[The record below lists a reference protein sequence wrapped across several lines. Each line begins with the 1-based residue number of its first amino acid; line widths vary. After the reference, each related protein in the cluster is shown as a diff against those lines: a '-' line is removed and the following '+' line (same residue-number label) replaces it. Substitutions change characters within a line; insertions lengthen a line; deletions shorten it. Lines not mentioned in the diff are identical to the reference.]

1 MPRRNDNLC
10 VSVPAP
16 FRSAS
21 GPLHLR
27 PTQLVALA
35 ALSLVA
41 CGGSQSAAPCP
52 TDAAPTA
59 ETGTAD
65 APEIAATAAEGPLI
79 LDGTPEIPA
88 ELVARLTPYLEAR
101 SASLS
106 DLADDGSS
114 MLITTRFGETYQVH
128 HVAEP
133 GGARRQLTFQEEPAG
148 NASFV
153 PGGEAILYMADV
165 GGDEQDRIFRF
176 DLATGVADQVTPD
189 GKTGGYLWSN
199 GGDRIAFNG
208 NARNGADMDVW
219 VTRPDAGPD
228 DAVLAAEVEGYWYP
242 LDWRPDDAA
251 LLVGRYVSSTES
263 YLSVVDLESG
273 DISAVSPPDLQ
284 AYHGSSVF
292 SADGETIYVVS
303 DRGGD
308 FRRLWRVDGD
318 EWSAVTDDID
328 WNIEGLTTNSDRSLL
343 AFAANE
349 GGLSR
354 IYLLDTESGERTPVE
369 IPDGIV
375 YGMQFADDAPV
386 LGYTLNSATSTG
398 DVYSINLESPESQR
412 WTESEMGGLDTS
424 RLRSPELI
432 TYESF
437 DGLEVPAFYYQP
449 EGEGPW
455 PVVINI
461 HGGPEAQA
469 RPYFSSLTQYL
480 LAEMNVAVLVPNVR
494 GSNGYGREYLL
505 MDNGFLREDS
515 VRDIGALLDWVAEQP
530 ELDEERAAVIG
541 GSYGGYMVLASL
553 MHYSDRLAAGVNVVG
568 ISNFVTFLENTSEYR
583 RDLRRAEYGD
593 ERDPEMREHLLS
605 ISPTENVDR
614 IQAPLFVAQGAN
626 DPRVPASE
634 AAQIVEAVRE
644 SGRDVWYLLAMN
656 EGHGFARRENRDAYL
671 QLVILF
677 FERHLL

>member
-1 MPRRNDNLC
+1 MLRNVLTLT
-10 VSVPAP
+10 P
-16 FRSAS
+16 F
-21 GPLHLR
+21 
-27 PTQLVALA
+27 AL
-35 ALSLVA
+35 LIA
-41 CGGSQSAAPCP
+41 CGGAQATAPCP
-52 TDAAPTA
+52 AVATPAEAEAEGATEAGAPS
-59 ETGTAD
+59 
-65 APEIAATAAEGPLI
+65 AEGPLI
-79 LDGTPEIPA
+79 LDGTPEVPG
-88 ELVARLTPYLEAR
+88 ELVTRLTPYLEAR
-101 SASLS
+101 SARLS
-106 DLADDGSS
+106 ALADDGGSV
-114 MLITTRFGETYQVH
+114 LITTRFGETYQIH

-133 GGARRQLTFQEEPAG
+133 GAARRQLTFQEEPAG
-148 NASFV
+148 DATFV

-176 DLATGVADQVTPD
+176 DLATGVANQITPD

-199 GGDRIAFNG
+199 RGDRVAFNC
-208 NARNGADMDVW
+208 NSRNGADMDIW
-219 VTRPDAGPD
+219 VTTPDAAPER
-228 DAVLAAEVEGYWYP
+228 AQLVAEVEGYWYP

-251 LLVGRYVSSTES
+251 MLVGRYVSSTES
-263 YLSVVDLESG
+263 YVSLLDLEAG
-273 DISAVSPPDLQ
+273 TITDVSPADEQ
-284 AYHGSSVF
+284 AYYGSSLF
-292 SADGETIYVVS
+292 AADGETIYVVS

-308 FRRLWRVDGD
+308 FRRLWRVDADG
-318 EWSAVTDDID
+318 EWSAITDDID
-328 WNIEGLTTNSDRSLL
+328 WNIEGLTANADRSLL

-354 IYLLDTESGERTPVE
+354 AYLLDTTNGERTPVE
-369 IPDGIV
+369 VPDGII
-375 YGMQFADDAPV
+375 YGMQFAEDAPV
-386 LGYTLNSATSTG
+386 LGYTLNSATTTG
-398 DVYSINLESPESQR
+398 DVFSFNLETAETER

-424 RLRSPELI
+424 RLRSPSLVS
-432 TYESF
+432 YESF

-449 EGEGPW
+449 EGDGPW
-455 PVVINI
+455 PVVVSI

-469 RPYFSSLTQYL
+469 RPYFSSLTQFL
-480 LAEMNVAVLVPNVR
+480 VAEMNVAVLVPNVR

-505 MDNGFLREDS
+505 MDNGFQREDS
-515 VRDIGALLDWVAEQP
+515 VRDIGALLDWIAEQP
-530 ELDEERAAVIG
+530 ELDEERTAVIG

-553 MHYSDRLAAGVNVVG
+553 MHFSDRLAAGVNVVG

-593 ERDPEMREHLLS
+593 ERDPEMREHLLA

-644 SGRDVWYLLAMN
+644 SGRDVWYMLAMN

>member
-1 MPRRNDNLC
+1 MHRITLAL
-10 VSVPAP
+10 AP
-16 FRSAS
+16 LA
-21 GPLHLR
+21 
-27 PTQLVALA
+27 LVA
-35 ALSLVA
+35 A
-41 CGGSQSAAPCP
+41 CGGAQTAAPCP
-52 TDAAPTA
+52 VVDDAAA
-59 ETGTAD
+59 
-65 APEIAATAAEGPLI
+65 AATAESTSDATTSTEGPLV
-79 LDGTPEIPA
+79 LDGTPEIPD

-106 DLADDGSS
+106 DLSDGGDAL
-114 MLITTRFGETYQVH
+114 LITTRFGETYQVH
-128 HVAEP
+128 HVAQP
-133 GGARRQLTFQEEPAG
+133 MGARRQLTFQQEPVGDAT
-148 NASFV
+148 FV

-165 GGDEQDRIFRF
+165 GGDEQDRVFRF
-176 DLATGVADQVTPD
+176 DLATGVARQITPD
-189 GKTGGYLWSN
+189 GKTGSYVWSN
-199 GGDRIAFNG
+199 GRDRLAFNG

-219 VTRPDAGPD
+219 ITTPDGTPES
-228 DAVLAAEVEGYWYP
+228 AERVSEEAGYWYA

-263 YLSVVDLESG
+263 YVSQLDLETG
-273 DISAVSPPDLQ
+273 ALTDVSPADAP
-284 AYHGSSVF
+284 AYYGDAF
-292 SADGETIYVVS
+292 FGPDGETVYVVS

-308 FRRLWRVDGD
+308 FRRLWQRGPAGD
-318 EWSAVTDDID
+318 WSAVTDDID
-328 WNIEGLTTNSDRSLL
+328 WNIEGLTINTDRSQL

-354 IYLLDTESGERTPVE
+354 VYVYDLATAERTPIDV
-369 IPDGIV
+369 PDGIV
-375 YGMQFADDAPV
+375 YGLQFAEDAPV
-386 LGYTLNSATSTG
+386 LGYTLNSATTTG
-398 DVYSINLESPESQR
+398 DAYSVDLTTGETTR
-412 WTESEMGGLDTS
+412 WTQSEMGGLDTS
-424 RLRSPELI
+424 RLRSPSLI
-432 TYESF
+432 SYPSF

-455 PVVINI
+455 PVVVSI

-480 LAEMNVAVLVPNVR
+480 LAEMNVAVVVPNVR

-505 MDNGFLREDS
+505 MDNGMLREDS
-515 VRDIGALLDWVAEQP
+515 VRDIGALLDWIAEQP
-530 ELDEERAAVIG
+530 ELDADRVAVIG

-634 AAQIVEAVRE
+634 AEQIVDAVRD
-644 SGRDVWYLLAMN
+644 SGRDVWYMLAMN

-677 FERHLL
+677 FEAHLQ

>member
-1 MPRRNDNLC
+1 MQRITL
-10 VSVPAP
+10 
-16 FRSAS
+16 
-21 GPLHLR
+21 
-27 PTQLVALA
+27 ALA
-35 ALSLVA
+35 TLTVLAA
-41 CGGSQSAAPCP
+41 CGGAQSVAPCP
-52 TDAAPTA
+52 VVVDDGAEGAPATEQAADEA
-59 ETGTAD
+59 TGQ
-65 APEIAATAAEGPLI
+65 ATGPLI
-79 LDGTPEIPA
+79 LDGTPDIPD

-106 DLADDGSS
+106 DLSSDGESL
-114 MLITTRFGETYQVH
+114 LITTRFGETYQVH
-128 HVAEP
+128 HVAQP
-133 GGARRQLTFQEEPAG
+133 MGARRQLTFQQEPAG
-148 NASFV
+148 SASFV

-176 DLATGVADQVTPD
+176 DLATGVARQITPD
-189 GKTGGYLWSN
+189 GKTGSYVWSN
-199 GGDRIAFNG
+199 DRTRLAFNG
-208 NARNGADMDVW
+208 NARNGTDMDVW
-219 VTRPDAGPD
+219 ITTPDAAPD
-228 DAVLAAEVEGYWYP
+228 DAQAVTEESGYWYA

-263 YLSVVDLESG
+263 YVSHLDLETG
-273 DISAVSPPDLQ
+273 AITDVSPQDEP
-284 AYHGSSVF
+284 AYYGSALF
-292 SADGETIYVVS
+292 GPDGETVFVVS

-308 FRRLWRVDGD
+308 FRRLWRRDADG
-318 EWSAVTDDID
+318 EWAAVTGDID
-328 WNIEGLTTNSDRSLL
+328 WNIEGLTVNADRTQL

-354 IYLLDTESGERTPVE
+354 VYVYDTATGDRIPIEV
-369 IPDGIV
+369 PDGIV
-375 YGMQFADDAPV
+375 YGLQFADEAPV
-386 LGYTLNSATSTG
+386 LAYTLNSATTTG
-398 DVYSINLESPESQR
+398 DVYSVDLTDGTSTQ
-412 WTESEMGGLDTS
+412 WTQSEMGGLDTS
-424 RLRSPELI
+424 RLRSPSLI
-432 TYESF
+432 SFESF

-480 LAEMNVAVLVPNVR
+480 LAEMNVAMLVPNVR

-505 MDNGFLREDS
+505 MDNGMLREDS
-515 VRDIGALLDWVAEQP
+515 VRDIGALLDWIAEQP
-530 ELDEERAAVIG
+530 ELDADRVAVIG

-593 ERDPEMREHLLS
+593 ERDPEMRAHLLS

-634 AAQIVEAVRE
+634 AEQIVDAVRE

-677 FERHLL
+677 FEQHLR